1 MKIEKYSFGIGD
13 RFAHQGKAQ
22 LQAMINAAEL
32 GINIVPVWNKSFREH
47 KTIGTKPQSVRAEAN
62 EAVADLGWEKPFYCD
77 ADHINLSNVDLFL
90 ESCDFFTLDVADYIG
105 QKASDEDIA
114 AFVEKHSQL
123 TGSLDIPGIEEP
135 IEVTKEDIKAIA
147 EKTLLA
153 VQEAGKIYR
162 YIAEN
167 KGEGNFIT
175 EVSMDETDLPQTPKE
190 MLFILAAISDEQ
202 IPAQTIAPKFTGRF
216 NKGVNYVGD
225 IDTFAKE
232 FEQDVAVIDFA
243 VKTFCLPETLKLSV
257 HSGSDKFSIYAPINK
272 TLKKFNAGIHVK
284 TAGTTWLEEVAGLAL
299 AGGEG
304 LEIAKQVYTDALA
317 RFDELCGPYATVI
330 DIDKDKLPSVKEVNE
345 WDEQTFAAKLRHDPE
360 NPLYDLNVRQLI
372 HVGYKVAA
380 EMGDKFIFALKR
392 YETVIA
398 KGVTENIFEKHI
410 LKIFKDM

>member
-22 LQAMINAAEL
+22 LQAMVKADAL
-32 GINIVPVWNKSFREH
+32 GIDIVPVWNKSFREH
-47 KTIGTKPQSVRAEAN
+47 KTIGTIPQSTRAEAN
-62 EAVADLGWEKPFYCD
+62 EAVAELGWTKPFYCD

-105 QKASDEDIA
+105 QKASDADIST
-114 AFVEKHSQL
+114 FVEKHSNL
-123 TGSLDIPGIEEP
+123 IGSLEIPGIDEP
-135 IEVTKEDIKAIA
+135 VLVTKEDIKATA

-153 VQEAGKIYR
+153 IQNAGKIYR
-162 YIAEN
+162 YIAEK
-167 KGEGNFIT
+167 KGEDNFIT

-216 NKGVNYVGD
+216 NKGVNYVGN
-225 IDTFAKE
+225 IEVFARE
-232 FEQDVAVIDFA
+232 FEQDVAIIDYA

-257 HSGSDKFSIYAPINK
+257 HSGSDKFDIYEPINK

-304 LEIAKQVYTDALA
+304 LEIAKQVYAEALS

-330 DIDKDKLPSVKEVNE
+330 DIDKDNLPTVKEVNG
-345 WDEQTFAAKLRHDPE
+345 WDEKTFAATLRHDLE

-380 EMGDKFIFALKR
+380 EMGDKFAFALKR
-392 YETVIA
+392 YEDIIA

-410 LKIFKDM
+410 LKIFKDL

>member
-22 LQAMINAAEL
+22 LQAMINAAEV
-32 GINIVPVWNKSFREH
+32 GIDIVPVWNKSFREH
-47 KTIGTKPQSVRAEAN
+47 KTIGTNPPSVRSEAN
-62 EAVADLGWEKPFYCD
+62 EAVADLGWKKPYYCD

-90 ESCDFFTLDVADYIG
+90 DSCDFFTLDVADYIG
-105 QKASDEDIA
+105 QKASDADIA
-114 AFVEKHSQL
+114 AFVENHSQL
-123 TGSLDIPGIEEP
+123 IGSLQIPGIAEP
-135 IEVTKEDIKAIA
+135 IEVTKDDIKVIA

-162 YIAEN
+162 YIAEQ
-167 KGEGNFIT
+167 KGEGKFIT

-225 IDTFAKE
+225 LDTFAKE
-232 FEQDVAVIDFA
+232 FEQDVAIIDYA

-257 HSGSDKFSIYAPINK
+257 HSGSDKFDIYEPINK
-272 TLKKFNAGIHVK
+272 ILKKFNAGIHVK

-304 LEIAKQVYTDALA
+304 LEIAKQVYAEALA

-330 DIDKDKLPSVKEVNE
+330 DIDKEKLPTVKEVNG
-345 WDEQTFAAKLRHDPE
+345 WDEATFAAKLRHDLD

-380 EMGDKFIFALKR
+380 EMGDKFMFALKR
-392 YETVIA
+392 YEEVIA
-398 KGVTENIFEKHI
+398 KGVTENIYEKHI
-410 LKIFKDM
+410 LKIFKGL